1 MTLRSILPLTLAG
14 LPLLLTAQVGT
25 LDPTFGTGG
34 VVRADAGRSDVLRD
48 ITLQADGRIVGTGWA
63 YDETSTDLLMARFT
77 SDGAPD
83 PTFSGDGH
91 LILPTGAGFSG
102 GEAVRVQPDGKIV
115 VGGYTNN
122 GSTNGFTV
130 WRFNADGTPDNGF
143 GTAGVFTDFSYT
155 DGSFV
160 TDLVLQ
166 PDGRILITGPGY
178 DVNSAAV
185 IERLTASGTLDATF
199 NGTGRM
205 QYPTAHPVPA
215 QWTPNAMQLLGDG
228 RIVVAGSTQANG
240 EWDPFILRAAAVG
253 QLDAA
258 FNGNGVRVVDA
269 TQRSYVY
276 DLFVRSDGRYVM
288 TGETLFNGSYD
299 VLFVQVDASG
309 ANSNFGGTNLWSV
322 NNGANEYCRGAAMQA
337 DGRILAAGT
346 SLPFGGG
353 ANAYLMRTVANG
365 EGNDVSFGTG
375 GWIIGDFGDWT
386 YVEDMLVQPDGK
398 VLLAGNSASGG
409 APYDMLLAR
418 YDVETT
424 TAIGGTGTAERP
436 VLYPQPNRGTFT
448 VKDTHAGDRLVVRD
462 VQGRTVH
469 IQVASEGSTLVA
481 VQVPAGVYSV
491 DVVSRDA
498 RRTVRCVIE

>member
-1 MTLRSILPLTLAG
+1 MTLRSALPLAFAG
-14 LPLLLTAQVGT
+14 LPLLLTAQVGA

-34 VVRADAGRSDVLRD
+34 VVRADAGRSDILRD
-48 ITLQADGRIVGTGWA
+48 ITLQADGRIVGTGWS
-63 YDETSTDLLMARFT
+63 YDETSTDLLVARFT
-77 SDGAPD
+77 SDGTPD

-91 LILPTGAGFSG
+91 LTLPTGAGFSG

-115 VGGYTNN
+115 VGGYTSN

-130 WRFNADGTPDNGF
+130 WRFNADGSPDNGF
-143 GTAGVFTDFSYT
+143 GTAGMFTDFFHT

-178 DVNSAAV
+178 DVNGAAT
-185 IERLTASGTLDATF
+185 IERLTAGGTLDATF

-240 EWDPFILRAAAVG
+240 EWDPFILRTTAAG

-269 TQRSYVY
+269 AQRSYAY
-276 DLFVRSDGRYVM
+276 NLFVRSDGRYVM
-288 TGETLFNGSYD
+288 TGETLFNGAYD
-299 VLFVQVDASG
+299 LLFVQVDAAG
-309 ANSNFGGTNLWSV
+309 ADSDFGTTGMWSV

-398 VLLAGNSASGG
+398 VLLAGNTASGG

-418 YDVETT
+418 YDISTT
-424 TAIGGTGTAERP
+424 TGVDGPASGADLT
-436 VLYPQPNRGTFT
+436 LYPVPNSGAFT
-448 VKDTHAGDRLVVRD
+448 LAGTHAGERIVLHDM
-462 VQGRTVH
+462 QGRTVH
-469 IQVASEGSTLVA
+469 AQRADEGRTLLDLTL
-481 VQVPAGVYSV
+481 PAGVYTL
-491 DVVSRDA
+491 DLLGNGTRHTL
-498 RRTVRCVIE
+498 RTIVR